1 MRCPTSD
8 IHVVV
13 PEGEGGGIR
22 KIPVLTPARL
32 WLVVLVAVLQ
42 AGCGFQLRG
51 SAGMPEDMT
60 VTYVKGLNQY
70 SDLVDDFVQ
79 ALRVRKVDAV
89 TAPDTLAATLQVNA
103 SNTEK
108 LVQSVDTAGNVL
120 EFEIRQTI
128 RFTLYDREGNVLLP
142 QQIVTQR
149 RDFLFTSTDVLAKQ
163 REENIVRRAL
173 QRKVVD
179 MALLRIT
186 TLVR

>member
-1 MRCPTSD
+1 MAALLS
-8 IHVVV
+8 
-13 PEGEGGGIR
+13 
-22 KIPVLTPARL
+22 A
-32 WLVVLVAVLQ
+32 
-42 AGCGFQLRG
+42 CGFQLRG
-51 SAGMPEDMT
+51 GAGMPADMT
-60 VTYVKGLNQY
+60 VTYVRGLNQY

-89 TAPDTLAATLQVNA
+89 TAPDSLAATLQVNA

-128 RFTLYDREGNVLLP
+128 RFTLYDRDGGVLLP
-142 QQIVTQR
+142 EQSVTQR

-163 REENIVRRAL
+163 REENIVRRSL
-173 QRKVVD
+173 QKKVVD

-186 TLVR
+186 TLVK